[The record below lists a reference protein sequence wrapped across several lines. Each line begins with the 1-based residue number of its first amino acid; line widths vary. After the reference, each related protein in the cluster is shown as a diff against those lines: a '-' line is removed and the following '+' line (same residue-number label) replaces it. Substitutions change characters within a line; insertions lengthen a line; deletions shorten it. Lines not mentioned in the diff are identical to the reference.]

1 MKKEEMLELSK
12 KIQEKLGEESSALIM
27 DDLGILITDNENVNN
42 MIASRDVEIEKQKS
56 LNESLIRTN
65 SSLLQQVG
73 TQGSSVLNKR
83 EKEEEPEEPKRKS
96 FSIKDC
102 FDRKGNF
109 IK

>member
-83 EKEEEPEEPKRKS
+83 EKEEPEEPKRKS

-102 FDRKGNF
+102 FDSKGNF